1 MDDNDVINNN
11 INKRLEELENKY
23 ELIKKENI
31 DYKNALKINEQ
42 TIINLKIQI
51 DLLKKE
57 NQMNIKQL
65 KDYFFKEFKYL
76 KQIKEKKEIFEKGKN
91 EIIINE
97 KNNNTIDIKLVHEEM
112 EIMMDKKIQEF
123 ETYFIKLLEN
133 NKIKLKNI
141 KKTEE
146 IKIEPQKKEKKKEKI
161 LINGKTIDELLLNK
175 VMKILSEQSSDISI
189 EDMNDLKKFCSTILI
204 NGEDPNSIISKF
216 LKDNFINSNEL
227 EDTFK
232 NNMSTKKIQIF
243 DISNFLLLKEINAK
257 DEQDF
262 IKQFREK
269 YGITENDYPDKK
281 LKKQIKKYKTEKD
294 ILKKILQKF
303 KFLK

>member
-1 MDDNDVINNN
+1 MDDNDVINN
-11 INKRLEELENKY
+11 INKRLDELEKKY
-23 ELIKKENI
+23 DLIKKENNE
-31 DYKNALKINEQ
+31 YKNALKINEQ

-76 KQIKEKKEIFEKGKN
+76 KQIKENKEIFEKGKN

-97 KNNNTIDIKLVHEEM
+97 KNNNSIDIKLIHEEI
-112 EIMMDKKIQEF
+112 EKMMDKKIQEF
-123 ETYFIKLLEN
+123 EIYFIKLLEN
-133 NKIKLKNI
+133 NKIKLKNM

-243 DISNFLLLKEINAK
+243 DISNILLKEINAK

>member
-76 KQIKEKKEIFEKGKN
+76 KQIKENKEIFEKGKN

-97 KNNNTIDIKLVHEEM
+97 KNNNSIDIKLIHEDM
-112 EIMMDKKIQEF
+112 EKMIDKKIQEF
-123 ETYFIKLLEN
+123 EIYFIKLLEN

-146 IKIEPQKKEKKKEKI
+146 IKIEPQKKAKKKEKI

>member
-1 MDDNDVINNN
+1 MDDNDVINN

-23 ELIKKENI
+23 NLIKKENN

-76 KQIKEKKEIFEKGKN
+76 KQIKENKEIFEKGKN

-97 KNNNTIDIKLVHEEM
+97 KNNNSIDIKLIHEEI
-112 EIMMDKKIQEF
+112 EKMMDKKIQEF
-123 ETYFIKLLEN
+123 EIYFIKLLEN
-133 NKIKLKNI
+133 NKIKLKNM

>member
-23 ELIKKENI
+23 ELIKKENN

-76 KQIKEKKEIFEKGKN
+76 KQIKENKEIFEKGKN

-97 KNNNTIDIKLVHEEM
+97 KNNNSIDIKLIHEEI
-112 EIMMDKKIQEF
+112 EKMMDKKIQEF
-123 ETYFIKLLEN
+123 EIYFIKLLEN
-133 NKIKLKNI
+133 NKIKLKNM

-216 LKDNFINSNEL
+216 LNNNFINSNEL

>member
-1 MDDNDVINNN
+1 MDDNDVINN

-23 ELIKKENI
+23 NLIKKENN

-97 KNNNTIDIKLVHEEM
+97 KNNNSIDIKLVHEEM

-204 NGEDPNSIISKF
+204 NGEDP
-216 LKDNFINSNEL
+216 
-227 EDTFK
+227 TFK

-243 DISNFLLLKEINAK
+243 DISNILLKEINAK

>member
-1 MDDNDVINNN
+1 
-11 INKRLEELENKY
+11 
-23 ELIKKENI
+23 
-31 DYKNALKINEQ
+31 
-42 TIINLKIQI
+42 
-51 DLLKKE
+51 
-57 NQMNIKQL
+57 MNKQL

-76 KQIKEKKEIFEKGKN
+76 KQIKENKEIFEKGKN

-97 KNNNTIDIKLVHEEM
+97 KNNNSIDIKLIHEDIEK
-112 EIMMDKKIQEF
+112 MMDKKIQEF
-123 ETYFIKLLEN
+123 EIYFIKLLEN
-133 NKIKLKNI
+133 NKIKLKNM

-216 LKDNFINSNEL
+216 LNNNFINSNEL

-243 DISNFLLLKEINAK
+243 DISNFLLLKKINAK

>member
-1 MDDNDVINNN
+1 MDDNDVINN

-23 ELIKKENI
+23 ELIKKENN

-76 KQIKEKKEIFEKGKN
+76 KQIKENKEIFEKGKN

-97 KNNNTIDIKLVHEEM
+97 KNNNSIDIKLIHEDIEK
-112 EIMMDKKIQEF
+112 MMDKKIQEF
-123 ETYFIKLLEN
+123 EIYFIKLLEN
-133 NKIKLKNI
+133 NKIKLKNM

-146 IKIEPQKKEKKKEKI
+146 IKIEPQKNKKKKEKI

-216 LKDNFINSNEL
+216 LNNNFINSNEL

-232 NNMSTKKIQIF
+232 NNMSTKKYKYSIFQIF
-243 DISNFLLLKEINAK
+243 
-257 DEQDF
+257 
-262 IKQFREK
+262 
-269 YGITENDYPDKK
+269 YY
-281 LKKQIKKYKTEKD
+281 
-294 ILKKILQKF
+294 
-303 KFLK
+303 

>member
-1 MDDNDVINNN
+1 MDDNYVINN

-23 ELIKKENI
+23 NLIKKENI

-76 KQIKEKKEIFEKGKN
+76 KQIKENKENFEKGKN
-91 EIIINE
+91 EIIING
-97 KNNNTIDIKLVHEEM
+97 KNNNSIDIKLIHEDM
-112 EIMMDKKIQEF
+112 EKMIDKKIQEF
-123 ETYFIKLLEN
+123 EIYFIKLLEN
-133 NKIKLKNI
+133 NKIKLKNM

-216 LKDNFINSNEL
+216 LNNNFINSNEL

>member
-1 MDDNDVINNN
+1 MDDNDVINN

-76 KQIKEKKEIFEKGKN
+76 KQIKENKEIFEKGKN

-97 KNNNTIDIKLVHEEM
+97 KNNNSIDIKLIHEDIEK
-112 EIMMDKKIQEF
+112 MMDKKIQEF
-123 ETYFIKLLEN
+123 EIYFIKLLEN
-133 NKIKLKNI
+133 NKIKLKNM

-216 LKDNFINSNEL
+216 LNNNFINSNEL

-243 DISNFLLLKEINAK
+243 DISNFLLLKKINAK

-281 LKKQIKKYKTEKD
+281 LKKQIKKGKTEID
-294 ILKKILQKF
+294 IFIKILTKI
-303 KFLK
+303 KYLK

>member
-1 MDDNDVINNN
+1 MDDNDVINN

-23 ELIKKENI
+23 NLIKKENI

-76 KQIKEKKEIFEKGKN
+76 KQIKENKEIIEKGKN

-97 KNNNTIDIKLVHEEM
+97 KNNNSIDIKLIHEDM
-112 EIMMDKKIQEF
+112 EKMIDKKIQEF
-123 ETYFIKLLEN
+123 EIYFIKLLEN
-133 NKIKLKNI
+133 NKIKLKNM

>member
-1 MDDNDVINNN
+1 MDDNDVINN

-31 DYKNALKINEQ
+31 GFKNALKINEQ

-91 EIIINE
+91 EIIING
-97 KNNNTIDIKLVHEEM
+97 KNNNSIDIKLIHEDM
-112 EIMMDKKIQEF
+112 EKMIDKKIQEF
-123 ETYFIKLLEN
+123 EIYFIKLLEN

-216 LKDNFINSNEL
+216 LTDNFINSNEL

-257 DEQDF
+257 DELDF

-303 KFLK
+303 KYLK